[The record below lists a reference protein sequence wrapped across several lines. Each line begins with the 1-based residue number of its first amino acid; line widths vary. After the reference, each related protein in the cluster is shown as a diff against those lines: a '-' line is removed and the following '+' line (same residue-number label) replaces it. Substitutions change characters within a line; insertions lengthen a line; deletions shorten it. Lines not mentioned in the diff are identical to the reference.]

1 VSGWAESSFG
11 GFDPRGLRGQFALG
25 LLLGAVWSPCVGP
38 TLGAA
43 SLLAAQGKDLF
54 GVTLTML
61 AFGLGAALPL
71 LLLGLLSRE
80 TMMRWRGRLLGAGKG
95 GKMVLGTLLLI
106 VGVLILTGA
115 VTGAILAIEGYDQFA
130 ALGQQDRLG
139 MVVNISIVKQI
150 GPLLAAIMLAGRV
163 GCSLAAEL
171 GSMKV
176 TEQIDAMRV
185 MGAYPVH
192 VLVGPRLVAC
202 VVMIPMLTIVSNVFG
217 VGGGWLV
224 TTKFYGVDPIRFW
237 RYSANF
243 IDWFDI
249 FTGIFKSV
257 FFGAAIALI
266 ACWKGFTC
274 RTGAQGVGRATT
286 ESFVLSFVAIVLI
299 NLVLAKVLN
308 DIDAIRLGSLR

>member
-1 VSGWAESSFG
+1 M
-11 GFDPRGLRGQFALG
+11 FALNG
-25 LLLGAVWSPCVGP
+25 LARLGRYVGEELAELGDFTRFTYATFLGLIIGRRAWTRWSR
-38 TLGAA
+38 LGR
-43 SLLAAQGKDLF
+43 QLF
-54 GVTLTML
+54 RIGVTSIPVL
-61 AFGLGAALPL
+61 A
-71 LLLGLLSRE
+71 
-80 TMMRWRGRLLGAGKG
+80 
-95 GKMVLGTLLLI
+95 
-106 VGVLILTGA
+106 LTGG

-150 GPLLAAIMLAGRV
+150 GPLLAAVMLAGRV

-185 MGAYPVH
+185 MGANPVH
-192 VLVGPRLVAC
+192 VLVAPRLVAC
-202 VVMIPMLTIVSNVFG
+202 IVMIPVLTVFSNVCG
-217 VGGGWLV
+217 VWGGWLV
-224 TTKFYGVDPIRFW
+224 TTKFYEVDPIRFW
-237 RYSANF
+237 RFSASF

-257 FFGAAIALI
+257 FFGGAIALV

-286 ESFVLSFVAIVLI
+286 ESFVLSFVAIVLL

-308 DIDAIRLGSLR
+308 DIDALREVSLGIR

>member
-1 VSGWAESSFG
+1 M
-11 GFDPRGLRGQFALG
+11 FALNPLARFGRYIADALVEMGDFVRFTWAAIAG
-25 LLLGAVWSPCVGP
+25 LFVGTRAWGRWSRLGR
-38 TLGAA
+38 
-43 SLLAAQGKDLF
+43 QLF
-54 GVTLTML
+54 RIGVTSI
-61 AFGLGAALPL
+61 P
-71 LLLGLLSRE
+71 
-80 TMMRWRGRLLGAGKG
+80 
-95 GKMVLGTLLLI
+95 
-106 VGVLILTGA
+106 VLILTGA
-115 VTGAILAIEGYDQFA
+115 ATGAILAIEGYDQFA
-130 ALGQQDRLG
+130 AVGQQDRLG

-185 MGAYPVH
+185 MGANPVH
-192 VLVGPRLVAC
+192 VLVDPRLVAC

-224 TTKFYGVDPIRFW
+224 TTKFYGVDPIRYW

-243 IDWFDI
+243 IDWYDV

-308 DIDAIRLGSLR
+308 DIDAIRLGSMR